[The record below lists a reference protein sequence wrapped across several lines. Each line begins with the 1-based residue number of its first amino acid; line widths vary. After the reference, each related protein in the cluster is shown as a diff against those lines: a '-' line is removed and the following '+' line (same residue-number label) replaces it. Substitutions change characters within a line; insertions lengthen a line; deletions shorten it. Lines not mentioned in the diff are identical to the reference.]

1 MTTKRAAVSDIRAE
15 LVSASAQSYPDMFR
29 RRVADTPRK
38 VAYHYPALSEPEQWL
53 ALTWDEARTKV
64 DALAGALFDLGI
76 TKGERV
82 ALASSTRIEWVLI
95 DLAIACCGAVTTTI
109 YPSTKPDDEEFIL
122 TDSGAVFLV
131 AENTAQLVKVL
142 HRPALDAQLRRIILI
157 DDDRQAGE
165 CDDPRVIRYR
175 DLESRGVAF
184 NNAHPGQIDE
194 SIAGITRDDIST
206 IIYTSGTT
214 GTPKGARISHGSWTY
229 EGVSVAAYDIIYDTD
244 MLYIWLP
251 LAHVF
256 GRDLLSAQIAVGT
269 ESAID
274 GRVNRIVQGVGEV
287 QPTVMVGVPRIY
299 EKIRA
304 AVITM
309 YPKRGIKG
317 RISRWAF
324 AVGRDSRRFRL
335 EGNKMPG
342 LLGLKYRI
350 ADALVYSK
358 LKAKLGGRMR
368 FMVSGSAKLS
378 PQVQEWFYSAG
389 ITLVEGYGL
398 TETSAIAAV
407 DHPERPHFGT
417 VGQMLP
423 GVDVRIAE
431 DGEVLI
437 NGPIV
442 AHSYHN
448 LPELSAE
455 AFQDGWFHTGDIGEL
470 DDAGYLRITDRKK
483 DLLKT
488 SNGKYIAP
496 QKVENAIMA
505 NTPYAAQAIV
515 IGEGHQYAAAL
526 IILDRDSLNTWAKR
540 HGRTNLSYAELTQL
554 PEIHTS
560 IDRCIRRAN
569 RRLERWENIRKYLIL
584 DRELL
589 LELDEVTPALK
600 VRRNQVL
607 AHFAAAIDDIYAEE
621 NSSVPFLP
629 EKKG

>member
-1 MTTKRAAVSDIRAE
+1 
-15 LVSASAQSYPDMFR
+15 MFR
-29 RRVADTPRK
+29 RRVAVSPRK
-38 VAYHYPALSEPEQWL
+38 VAYYYPARTEPEEWL
-53 ALTWDEARTKV
+53 TLTWEQARVKV
-64 DALAGALFDLGI
+64 DALAGALLDLGLV
-76 TKGERV
+76 KGERV

-95 DLAIACCGAVTTTI
+95 DLAIACCGAVTTTV
-109 YPSTKPDDEEFIL
+109 YPSTKAEDEEFIL
-122 TDSGAVFLV
+122 TDSGAVFCV
-131 AENTAQLVKVL
+131 VENSEQLAKVL
-142 HRPALDAQLRRIILI
+142 GRPALDKQLRCIVLI
-157 DDDRQAGE
+157 DDDREPGRYVDA
-165 CDDPRVIRYR
+165 RVVRYD
-175 DLESRGVAF
+175 DLELRGEVY
-184 NNAHPGQIDE
+184 NDKHPGEVGE
-194 SIAGITRDDIST
+194 SIAAIERDDIST

-229 EGVSVAAYDIIYDTD
+229 EGVAVDAHDIINEGD

-287 QPTVMVGVPRIY
+287 KPTVMVGVPRIF

-304 AVITM
+304 AVMTM
-309 YPKRGIKG
+309 YPKRGLKG

-324 AVGRDSRRFRL
+324 AVGRDSRSYRMEERR
-335 EGNKMPG
+335 MPV
-342 LLGLKYRI
+342 LLGLKYKI
-350 ADALVYSK
+350 ADRLVYSK

-378 PQVQEWFYSAG
+378 TQVQEWFYSAG

-407 DHPERPHFGT
+407 DHPTKPRFGT
-417 VGQMLP
+417 VGQPLP
-423 GVDVRIAE
+423 GVEVRIAA

-442 AHSYHN
+442 AHGYHN
-448 LPELSAE
+448 LSEVSAE
-455 AFQDGWFHTGDIGEL
+455 TFQDGWFHTGDIGEL
-470 DDAGYLRITDRKK
+470 DADGYLRITDRKK
-483 DLLKT
+483 DVLKS

-515 IGEGHQYAAAL
+515 LGEGRSYASAL
-526 IILDRDSLNTWAKR
+526 VILDRDSLDTWAKR
-540 HGRTNLSYAELTQL
+540 RGKSGMSYAELTRL
-554 PEIHTS
+554 PEIRAS

-569 RRLERWENIRKYLIL
+569 ERLERWESVKKYVIL
-584 DRELL
+584 DRELS
-589 LELDEVTPALK
+589 LELDELTPSLK
-600 VRRNQVL
+600 VRRTNVL
-607 AHFAAAIDDIYAEE
+607 THFAPIIEDIYAETG
-621 NSSVPFLP
+621 STVPFLS
-629 EKKG
+629 EKQLSASNETGE